1 MFLKSLINKKISR
14 RDVVKSIGYITVG
27 ALAAPALIRPA
38 YAETFTLRLGSGHPV
53 GALEY
58 TKTASEWFAPELK
71 KRIEAQTKHK
81 VNIQELHAGQ
91 VAKVTE
97 VLEATRDGLLD
108 IGFLCLIFEPS
119 NSFHNNFTLMVPFSS
134 PDSIVTTKAAM
145 ETYKKHP
152 ELTNYF
158 ETKFNQKWLGSAC
171 LTNYGMGTKFEW
183 NNFADLKGRKI
194 AGAGINLGW
203 LAQDKGGATPVASNL
218 NEAYQSMQ
226 SGVYEGYLS
235 TSRWWSTFKLDEVGK
250 YYTQTDFGAQLF
262 NVVTVNLNTFKK
274 LPKDVQ
280 QILIDLGSEWAGV
293 TAKVCDQFD
302 KDGIEVLK
310 TKGVVVKEIS
320 QEAKVEWA
328 NALKDMPNQMAQDL
342 NKKGFNGSGIIK
354 TYIAELEKLGHKFPI
369 NYKIN

>member
-1 MFLKSLINKKISR
+1 MFLKSFRLI
-14 RDVVKSIGYITVG
+14 SILMFLSATS
-27 ALAAPALIRPA
+27 

-58 TKTASEWFAPELK
+58 TKTAAEWFAPELK
-71 KRIEAQTKHK
+71 KRIESKTKHK

-108 IGFLCLIFEPS
+108 IGFVSLIFEPS

-134 PDSIVTTKAAM
+134 PDSKITTKAAM

-171 LTNYGMGTKFEW
+171 LTNYGMGTKFAW

-218 NEAYQSMQ
+218 NEAYQSIQ

-235 TSRWWSTFKLDEVGK
+235 TSRWWSTFKLNEVGG
-250 YYTQTDFGAQLF
+250 YYTKTDFGAQLF
-262 NVVTVNLNTFKK
+262 NVVTINLNTFKK

-280 QILIDLGSEWAGV
+280 QILINLGSEWAGV
-293 TAKVCDQFD
+293 TAEVCEQFD
-302 KDGIEVLK
+302 KDGINVLK

-320 QEAKVEWA
+320 KEAKVEWA